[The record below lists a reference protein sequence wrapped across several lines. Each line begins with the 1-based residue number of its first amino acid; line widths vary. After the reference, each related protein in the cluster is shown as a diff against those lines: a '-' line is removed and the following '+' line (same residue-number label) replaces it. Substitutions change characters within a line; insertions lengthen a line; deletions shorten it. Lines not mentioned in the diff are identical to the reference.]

1 MVTEMKRVTIQ
12 DELRKNPQLKQE
24 DIDAMRDWVETQ
36 TQLPK
41 ITDLTIVLFIHCCFY
56 DIEEAKK
63 TLIKFYNFQ
72 YNVPQ
77 ICLNRD
83 PSNEEIIQIAKAV
96 GIVILDGRDKN
107 GNVVVFQR
115 LIDTNPARYNMDL
128 TVKLSH
134 MLCTIWQLENGTSQ
148 GTVLVYD
155 QRGFGLS
162 HMAKGSLSSLKNMI
176 HYVQECAPI
185 NVVGIHVIYTNA
197 VIDAILSLFKP
208 FMKSSLYKLIKTY
221 REENLQ
227 EFFEI
232 VPQNVLPKEYGGQ
245 QPSLQE
251 LSEIGY
257 GKLLANRDFFLE
269 DDAIIQE
276 AAEMVRSKN
285 PGFFRTVGS
294 WVGLGE

>member
-1 MVTEMKRVTIQ
+1 MHASLHLRRRRSTVMVTEMKRASVQ
-12 DELRKNPQLKQE
+12 EELRKNPQLKQE
-24 DIDAMRDWVETQ
+24 DIDAMREWVETQ
-36 TQLPK
+36 TQLPD
-41 ITDLTIVLFIHCCFY
+41 ITDLTLVLFIHCCFY
-56 DIEEAKK
+56 DIEIAKK
-63 TLIKFYNFQ
+63 TLLKFYNFQ

-83 PSNEEIIQIAKAV
+83 PSNEEIVQIAKAV
-96 GIVILDGRDKN
+96 GIVILDGRDRN

-115 LIDTNPARYNMDL
+115 LIDTNPACYNMDL

-134 MLCTIWQLENGTSQ
+134 MLSTIWQLENGTAQ

-162 HMAKGSLSSLKNMI
+162 HMARGSLSSLKNMI

-227 EFFEI
+227 EFYNI
-232 VPQNVLPKEYGGQ
+232 IPQEVLPKEYGGQ
-245 QPSLQE
+245 QVSLEE
-251 LSEIGY
+251 LSVLLQ
-257 GKLLANRDFFLE
+257 KLVT
-269 DDAIIQE
+269 I
-276 AAEMVRSKN
+276 S
-285 PGFFRTVGS
+285 
-294 WVGLGE
+294 